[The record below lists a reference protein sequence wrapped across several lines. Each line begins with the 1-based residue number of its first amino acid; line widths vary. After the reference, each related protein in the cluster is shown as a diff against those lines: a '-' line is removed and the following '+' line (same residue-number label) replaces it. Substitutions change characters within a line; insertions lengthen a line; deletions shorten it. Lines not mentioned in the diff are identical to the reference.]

1 LRPRDAIYADL
12 KRRIVLNE
20 LRPGMVLTELGVAA
34 QLGSSQGPVRDALM
48 RLQEDGLVLRNG
60 HRGTVVTPLN
70 PDEAEEILALRRR
83 IEVRAAP
90 RAAQA
95 VGEGDLARLRDLR
108 ARMDAA
114 AGADD
119 AYGLIEL
126 DTDFHIDIFRLAG
139 LRALEQILV
148 RCILHSHRQK
158 LWEPRHRRSLAQTA
172 RRHDALLE
180 RLAARDGEGFA
191 RELAQHID
199 TIVEI
204 DAQVAK
210 PGTPKPSEPRP

>member
-1 LRPRDAIYADL
+1 MRPRDAIYADL
-12 KRRIVLNE
+12 KRRIVLNV
-20 LRPGMVLTELGVAA
+20 LRPGVALTELGVAA

-60 HRGTVVTPLN
+60 HRGTSVTPLN

-83 IEVRAAP
+83 IEIRAAP

-95 VGEGDLARLRDLR
+95 VGAEDLARLQALR
-108 ARMDAA
+108 ARMDEAA
-114 AGADD
+114 AEGDE
-119 AYGLIEL
+119 YRLIEL
-126 DTDFHIDIFRLAG
+126 DTDFHLQIFRLAG

-158 LWEPRHRRSLAQTA
+158 LWEPRHRRSLARTA
-172 RRHDALLE
+172 ARHDALLA
-180 RLAARDGEGFA
+180 RLAARDSEGLA
-191 RELAQHID
+191 RELANHID

-204 DAQVAK
+204 EAGG
-210 PGTPKPSEPRP
+210 PGA